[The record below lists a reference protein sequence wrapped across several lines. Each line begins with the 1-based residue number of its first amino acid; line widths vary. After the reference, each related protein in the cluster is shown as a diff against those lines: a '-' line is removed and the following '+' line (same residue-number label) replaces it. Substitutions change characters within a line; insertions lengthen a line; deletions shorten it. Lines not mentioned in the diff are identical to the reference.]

1 MGAFAKVATRVGRSR
16 QAKRFFGMTGQEV
29 ADEVNY
35 NPEVL
40 ERGIANLGQASR
52 PDKTTINLMR
62 KALKI
67 VEKGEDA
74 APTTTTIKAKAKSKA
89 APVTKAKPIPRKG
102 HKGSTKTAKKVST
115 QTPTTVAKAKPIP
128 RKGRG
133 SRKKIVKTT
142 EDKGIRPD
150 TGKTTVTKGSLSKDI
165 NDPPKGASKATLTQG
180 ETFKE
185 YVPGGGHVAIS
196 EDGVERYYRGD
207 MAKGGIIR
215 KQGGRIMKKAN
226 GGKMSHVG
234 LYPAEE
240 ARSGTMSEAKRKKYA
255 KKGGPV
261 KKYHKGKQIKAA
273 KEILKT
279 HELVGKEGL
288 SGRYDTETKKT
299 KPYKHKSGGVVKK
312 KTGGA
317 VKKQAGGPF
326 KQGYKAREDESL
338 GMRTGPESGK
348 TQSLAARRDESYGDW
363 GKRKRG
369 RVNVKKGGSVR
380 KLKKGGQVRKMS
392 EGGTL
397 VASLYETI
405 S

>member
-16 QAKRFFGMTGQEV
+16 PAKRFFGMTGQEV
-29 ADEVNY
+29 ADDVNY

-40 ERGIANLGQASR
+40 EIGITNLGQASK
-52 PDKTTINLMR
+52 PDRTTINLMR
-62 KALKI
+62 RALKI
-67 VEKGEDA
+67 IEKGEDA
-74 APTTTTIKAKAKSKA
+74 ASTTTTIKAKVKSKA
-89 APVTKAKPIPRKG
+89 ASVTKAKSTPRKG
-102 HKGSTKTAKKVST
+102 HKGRKKTAKKGST
-115 QTPTTVAKAKPIP
+115 QTSTIVAKAKPIS
-128 RKGRG
+128 RKGHA
-133 SRKKIVKTT
+133 SRKKSVKTT

-165 NDPPKGASKATLTQG
+165 NNPPKGASKATLTQG

-261 KKYHKGKQIKAA
+261 KKYHKGKQIDKAA
-273 KEILKT
+273 KEALKT
-279 HELVGKEGL
+279 HEILVKAGQ
-288 SGRYDTETKKT
+288 SGRSDPETKK
-299 KPYKHKSGGVVKK
+299 KKSGGVVKK
-312 KTGGA
+312 KTGGV

-348 TQSLAARRDESYGDW
+348 TQSMAARRDESYGDW

-369 RVNVKKGGSVR
+369 RVNIKKGGSVR

>member
-1 MGAFAKVATRVGRSR
+1 MGVLSAVVRVGGSKVARLVRGKNAQEAAKALRTLENAQNKKSNLLQARS
-16 QAKRFFGMTGQEV
+16 
-29 ADEVNY
+29 D
-35 NPEVL
+35 
-40 ERGIANLGQASR
+40 SR
-52 PDKTTINLMR
+52 DVET
-62 KALKI
+62 LKI
-67 VEKGEDA
+67 VDKAIKWFNKNTATSTPKKVKTKAEDK
-74 APTTTTIKAKAKSKA
+74 PTIPTKKRGRRGRVKTKTSTPQKVKTKAENKPTETTETTKKSKKKTYSTNINNFPEHGYK
-89 APVTKAKPIPRKG
+89 APVGENDIFVAYRGLGYVLRDK
-102 HKGSTKTAKKVST
+102 KT
-115 QTPTTVAKAKPIP
+115 
-128 RKGRG
+128 
-133 SRKKIVKTT
+133 
-142 EDKGIRPD
+142 
-150 TGKTTVTKGSLSKDI
+150 
-165 NDPPKGASKATLTQG
+165 
-180 ETFKE
+180 
-185 YVPGGGHVAIS
+185 
-196 EDGVERYYRGD
+196 GVESWHRFQ
-207 MAKGGIIR
+207 
-215 KQGGRIMKKAN
+215 QGGRIMKKAH

-261 KKYHKGKQIKAA
+261 KKYHKGKQIKKAA
-273 KEILKT
+273 EILKT

-288 SGRYDTETKKT
+288 SGRFDPQTKKK
-299 KPYKHKSGGVVKK
+299 KPPKYKSGGAVKK
-312 KTGGA
+312 KTGGV

-348 TQSLAARRDESYGDW
+348 TQSMAARRDESYGDW

-369 RVNVKKGGSVR
+369 RVNIKKGGSVR